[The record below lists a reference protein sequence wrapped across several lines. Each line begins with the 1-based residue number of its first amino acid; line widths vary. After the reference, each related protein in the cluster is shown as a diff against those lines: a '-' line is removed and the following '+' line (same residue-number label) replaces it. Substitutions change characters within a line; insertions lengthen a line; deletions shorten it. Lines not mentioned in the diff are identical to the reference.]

1 MILCFVSTLDKKPCN
16 SNATMTRCL
25 ILLLLASHLSVLS
38 AMTTNNRILLSS
50 LLVGS
55 ALGLSVYGDY
65 DFSPSE
71 IGLLAT
77 VLLAINH
84 PTAQPTSVPC
94 TAPGYTGHPLLG
106 CYRIYSDTP
115 VVYDTARQQCISD
128 GGSLL
133 LVNSAQEAQA
143 LAEQLVAKS
152 LQRTFVQGS
161 RRNAADPWKADDGSP
176 LPYTGPDTVIGQ
188 PDDGAT
194 VLVMLDSTRF
204 AAAANFIP
212 FQSFTCEI

>member
-1 MILCFVSTLDKKPCN
+1 MIMCFASTLDKKPCN
-16 SNATMTRCL
+16 SNATITRCL
-25 ILLLLASHLSVLS
+25 ILFLLALHLSVLS

-77 VLLAINH
+77 AFLAINH
-84 PTAQPTSVPC
+84 PTAQPTSTSVTC
-94 TAPGYTGHPLLG
+94 TAPGYTDHPLLG

-143 LAEQLVAKS
+143 LAEQL
-152 LQRTFVQGS
+152 GS
-161 RRNAADPWKADDGSP
+161 RRNAVDPWKAEDGSP
-176 LPYTGPDTVIGQ
+176 LPYTGPDTVLRQ
-188 PDDGAT
+188 RNDAAT

-204 AAAANFIP
+204 AASLNSLL
-212 FQSFTCEI
+212 FQSFTCEV